1 MFIHV
6 DRLHVYH
13 KRAVLNGSTRSCF
26 KLFLNFTYEEEFTVS
41 LISFD
46 FTKLSIE
53 VIEYARFQNNYTES

>member
-6 DRLHVYH
+6 DRLHVYR
-13 KRAVLNGSTRSCF
+13 KRAVLKGSTKSCF

-53 VIEYARFQNNYTES
+53 VIE